1 MRSLAIFYD
10 DQIVARLQEGAGV
23 VTSLSAP
30 PPAPD
35 TNPEV
40 CLYAAIVFLD
50 PVHEGELGQLL
61 RSARSLDEFL
71 SMVAL
76 HRFVTKNQEPP
87 QA

>member
-10 DQIVARLQEGAGV
+10 DKIVARLQEGIGV

-30 PPAPD
+30 PLPD
-35 TNPEV
+35 TNLEV
-40 CLYAAIVFLD
+40 CPYAAIIFLD

-71 SMVAL
+71 SVVAL
-76 HRFVTKNQEPP
+76 HRFVVKNQEPA